1 MLLTRKTP
9 KSGLAAIVLG
19 TLFGI
24 ATLDTNVQARIRY
37 APSCN
42 GSAVADFIETHMSK
56 SERGFDSKFEM
67 VYSGDKIIV
76 MRHTRTRAYILRA
89 ETTEDPNKVWVYFD
103 SDADKI
109 GPSSTSDGDKRIE
122 CILGVKDGQIRGF
135 FDSGTI
141 MDYLQ
146 KSYRDLMDSQ
156 YPKKPN

>member
-1 MLLTRKTP
+1 LLLTRKTP

-103 SDADKI
+103 SD
-109 GPSSTSDGDKRIE
+109 GDKRIE